1 MYRSAI
7 LTTAVLLITEHL
19 HKIIA
24 ITPIPCICSTHNS
37 QLQVILLATISYTP
51 TLTIILD
58 YPEVSAIY
66 YMQSGARNTPLKRAV
81 LFLPLLLT
89 PMVTHTPPS

>member
-24 ITPIPCICSTHNS
+24 ITPISYICSTHNS
-37 QLQVILLATISYTP
+37 QLQVLLATISYTP
-51 TLTIILD
+51 TLTIILH

-66 YMQSGARNTPLKRAV
+66 YVQSGARNTPLKSAV